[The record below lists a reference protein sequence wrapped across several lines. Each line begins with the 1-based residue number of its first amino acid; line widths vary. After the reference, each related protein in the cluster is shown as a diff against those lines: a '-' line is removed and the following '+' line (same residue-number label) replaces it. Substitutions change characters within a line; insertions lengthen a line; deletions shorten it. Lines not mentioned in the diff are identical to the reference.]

1 MSGPDR
7 AISPPSTAQLFVF
20 VASPEH
26 LAYSPGESM
35 RSNSLSTSAHVRST
49 LRLGYSLA
57 EVLTVIS
64 IIGILATFSLPKLG
78 KLRDKA
84 KVANATSRFTR
95 TVMAARQAAIQRGK
109 RSYFRTNNNSVW
121 VIVDTTGTNA
131 DSVLITKAINL
142 NTEYGVTVSPS
153 GPVSIEYDPRGVST
167 QATKQ
172 LFAFT
177 HTGSGYIDSL
187 CVSRLGNTIRERC
200 P

>member
-1 MSGPDR
+1 
-7 AISPPSTAQLFVF
+7 
-20 VASPEH
+20 
-26 LAYSPGESM
+26 M
-35 RSNSLSTSAHVRST
+35 RNPLLHSAHSAQRA
-49 LRLGYSLA
+49 LKLGYSLA
-57 EVLTVIS
+57 ELLTVIS
-64 IIGILATFSLPKLG
+64 IVGILATFSLPKLG

-84 KVANATSRFTR
+84 KVSNATSRFTR

-109 RSYFRTNNNSVW
+109 RSYFRSNGNSIW

-131 DSVLITKAINL
+131 DSVLISKAVNL
-142 NTEYGVTVSPS
+142 STEYGVTVSPN
-153 GPVSIEYDPRGVST
+153 GLVSIEYDPRGVST

-177 HTGSGYIDSL
+177 HTGSGYLDSL